1 MLSHIFSNTFL
12 LSICKSPYLSGTRST
27 RLWCLP
33 STITTDSPLQIN
45 RVCILLSSF
54 KKRFK
59 IGYSIKL
66 PWTKI
71 CIFQCLLCLPPWRK
85 CKLWQHEIAAVR
97 KESSQEKRFT
107 FKREQSVIISRVFL
121 VEKRWYSC
129 SHYFSSTQAVKGS
142 WQETLRHSIKRN

>member
-1 MLSHIFSNTFL
+1 MREFEYSRCQNSNPITRRSQTHRIQKLSHFSSPQKVPNCISTWPSPNFVTLQAQLFSHFCLKNFEKRVEWKALLSSFLYPPEKKQKMLSHIFSNTFL

-66 PWTKI
+66 P
-71 CIFQCLLCLPPWRK
+71 
-85 CKLWQHEIAAVR
+85 
-97 KESSQEKRFT
+97 
-107 FKREQSVIISRVFL
+107 
-121 VEKRWYSC
+121 
-129 SHYFSSTQAVKGS
+129 
-142 WQETLRHSIKRN
+142 

>member
-71 CIFQCLLCLPPWRK
+71 CIFACPLGANANFGSMKLQQYEKSQAKKNDLLL
-85 CKLWQHEIAAVR
+85 
-97 KESSQEKRFT
+97 
-107 FKREQSVIISRVFL
+107 KREQSVIISRVFL

-129 SHYFSSTQAVKGS
+129 SHYLSSTQAVKGS